1 MRYKGR
7 GMPTVAFILRRLFG
21 AIPTL
26 ALVVALSFLLTRLA
40 PGGPFDEE
48 QALAPEIRANLE
60 AAYGLDQP
68 VHVQFGRYVRGLLH
82 GDFGPSFKFRDFTVS
97 ELIAG
102 GLPVSLTIGL
112 RRDAAGARTRHSGG
126 HLGGAQ
132 RGAERPTGSSWRS
145 RSRASRSRC
154 SSSRRCSRSCSAS
167 GSAGCRSRAGCRDVP
182 TDLVLPV
189 VSLALPVIAFV
200 ARLMRGSLLE
210 VLRAPWIRAARARGL
225 PERTVILRHALPAAL
240 LPVVSY
246 VGPAAAA
253 VLAGSLVVE
262 TLFGLP
268 GMGRHL
274 VQGAL
279 NRDYTLVMG
288 MVIVY
293 ATLMIVLNLAA
304 DLAYAWLDPRIRR
317 ERRLV
322 SGGLWRE
329 AIAQLREER
338 LAMAC
343 AGAPCRAGAGRDR
356 RTSAAATTARTK
368 STGRTWRCRRS
379 RPPGT
384 GSAPTASAA
393 TCWCARCTAFA
404 SRSRSRWR
412 RRSSRSSSAS
422 PGARSRATSAGAPT
436 PG

>member
-1 MRYKGR
+1 MRYKCR
-7 GMPTVAFILRRLFG
+7 GMHTVAFIVRRLLG

-68 VHVQFGRYVRGLLH
+68 VHVQFARYVRGLLH

-97 ELIAG
+97 ELIASGLRVSLALGSMAMLLALALGIPAGIWAARSRG
-102 GLPVSLTIGL
+102 GAADRLVMALAVAGISIPVFVVAPVLALVFGVWLGWLPV
-112 RRDAAGARTRHSGG
+112 AGWLPG
-126 HLGGAQ
+126 
-132 RGAERPTGSSWRS
+132 RP
-145 RSRASRSRC
+145 A
-154 SSSRRCSRSCSAS
+154 
-167 GSAGCRSRAGCRDVP
+167 
-182 TDLVLPV
+182 DLVLPV
-189 VSLALPVIAFV
+189 VSLALPVLAFI

-225 PERTVILRHALPAAL
+225 PERSVILRHALPVAL

-246 VGPAAAA
+246 VGPSAAA

-293 ATLMIVLNLAA
+293 ASLMIVLNLAA
-304 DLAYAWLDPRIRR
+304 DLVYASLDPRIRR
-317 ERRLV
+317 ERRL
-322 SGGLWRE
+322 
-329 AIAQLREER
+329 
-338 LAMAC
+338 
-343 AGAPCRAGAGRDR
+343 
-356 RTSAAATTARTK
+356 
-368 STGRTWRCRRS
+368 
-379 RPPGT
+379 
-384 GSAPTASAA
+384 
-393 TCWCARCTAFA
+393 
-404 SRSRSRWR
+404 
-412 RRSSRSSSAS
+412 
-422 PGARSRATSAGAPT
+422 
-436 PG
+436 